1 MEVGRSFSHDIWME
15 AVPVCCS
22 ELSLQIL
29 HCLGGFVGYSWP
41 KVKNIAFQVSV
52 PALEVSL
59 IFELQA
65 WFISRFLA
73 SVLIGVGVFPL
84 FLSFRILDSFT
95 SGGQDGFN
103 SNIPPPFLDLS
114 CSFVEFTF
122 YVCRNSYGLV
132 KMEIYIKPVL
142 SSILDRQ

>member
-15 AVPVCCS
+15 AVTVCCS

-65 WFISRFLA
+65 W
-73 SVLIGVGVFPL
+73 
-84 FLSFRILDSFT
+84 LSFRILDSFT

-142 SSILDRQ
+142 SSLLDR